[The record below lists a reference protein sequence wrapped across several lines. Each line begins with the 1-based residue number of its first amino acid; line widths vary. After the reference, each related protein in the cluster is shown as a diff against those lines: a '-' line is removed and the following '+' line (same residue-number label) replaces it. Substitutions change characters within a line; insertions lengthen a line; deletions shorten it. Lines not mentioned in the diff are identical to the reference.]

1 MRFDYGIPTV
11 FIGDYDLALEAYN
24 GDACNSR
31 PVRTIPG
38 FESTVDKESS
48 GEISGVGFSDGR
60 TWHEGRKFMLQNINN
75 FVIKGRSGM
84 ALEDLV
90 REEVMV
96 LIDLFKEKVGANGT
110 KLW

>member
-75 FVIKGRSGM
+75 FVIKVWPIFLRCVVGGGLYESTT
-84 ALEDLV
+84 
-90 REEVMV
+90 V
-96 LIDLFKEKVGANGT
+96 LL
-110 KLW
+110 